1 MNREQKRLALSCLRI
16 ASAGRGNRKCDGSR
30 CVNTTRSAGKDR
42 MPTSLSLFLSTP
54 LFLDRVCR
62 RVSVFFFES
71 VFDYENV
78 HLTMISNFD
87 NLLSD
92 SNARKL
98 LKVVSS
104 LFFYL
109 SSMFKH
115 LNTSSSSIQSPLLNQ

>member
-1 MNREQKRLALSCLRI
+1 MD
-16 ASAGRGNRKCDGSR
+16 ASKIEEGWFDTSRKFVESRAETSGFASRRPEEEIESAMDPAGSR
-30 CVNTTRSAGKDR
+30 CINTTRSAGKDR

-62 RVSVFFFES
+62 RASVFFFES

-92 SNARKL
+92 SNARNY
-98 LKVVSS
+98 S
-104 LFFYL
+104 
-109 SSMFKH
+109 
-115 LNTSSSSIQSPLLNQ
+115 